1 MVFGAWDA
9 PTGGAVL
16 SGPVTNWGV
25 AVAGGLFT
33 TVVDCPGS
41 LPGTNLWIEIAV
53 RPGTGGGFTTLSP
66 RQRIT
71 PAPLAAY
78 AARAGSVDGQPVYV
92 FDLRQFSTNGGLV
105 SLAAQARATNFI
117 LGDDHEAR
125 RLNGSWSYTNICV
138 GVSSTNLG
146 TPGGNIALPDW
157 GGLMWASGAAIFD
170 WGGHSMEGGSPH
182 NELQIMGS
190 SKIGIAC
197 YDLRDGNAGVQM
209 GGSGPFHDHFW
220 FQYDSSSG
228 QPGLGWSKM
237 IQFVTRSGIQNLY
250 AYSAIQGVAADT
262 QSAQNMIRFYSGLP
276 ERTSLGN
283 GSACWAGDVMTN
295 GWNLRGRLVQEHR
308 ASTGATNV
316 VLDMSLARG
325 FTVTLT
331 GNASIT
337 LTNLSGAQADFEERS
352 IWLKSGGARRTIVF
366 PQGGLRW
373 ASESG
378 PAAAPAAVEAGEA
391 LVITVRN
398 LGGKFVATSLRS
410 AE

>member
-1 MVFGAWDA
+1 
-9 PTGGAVL
+9 
-16 SGPVTNWGV
+16 
-25 AVAGGLFT
+25 
-33 TVVDCPGS
+33 
-41 LPGTNLWIEIAV
+41 
-53 RPGTGGGFTTLSP
+53 
-66 RQRIT
+66 
-71 PAPLAAY
+71 
-78 AARAGSVDGQPVYV
+78 
-92 FDLRQFSTNGGLV
+92 
-105 SLAAQARATNFI
+105 
-117 LGDDHEAR
+117 
-125 RLNGSWSYTNICV
+125 
-138 GVSSTNLG
+138 
-146 TPGGNIALPDW
+146 
-157 GGLMWASGAAIFD
+157 
-170 WGGHSMEGGSPH
+170 
-182 NELQIMGS
+182 
-190 SKIGIAC
+190 
-197 YDLRDGNAGVQM
+197 
-209 GGSGPFHDHFW
+209 
-220 FQYDSSSG
+220 
-228 QPGLGWSKM
+228 M

-262 QSAQNMIRFYSGLP
+262 QSAQNMIRFYSGMP

-283 GSACWAGDVMTN
+283 GSAFWAGDVMTN